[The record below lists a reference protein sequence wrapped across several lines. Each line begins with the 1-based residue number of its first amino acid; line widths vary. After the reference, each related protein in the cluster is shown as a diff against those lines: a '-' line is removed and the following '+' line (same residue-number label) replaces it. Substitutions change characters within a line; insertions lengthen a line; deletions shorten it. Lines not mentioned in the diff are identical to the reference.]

1 MLMMDPQREAL
12 RYRELI
18 DARWLQAVE
27 LPSAR
32 AFSRGYDRM
41 TVDVL
46 VADCA
51 ETIDELTWQV
61 QAAHQEAAEL
71 RRQARARVAR
81 RGRVRKSGRRP
92 ARWATRRRV
101 LPTR

>member
-1 MLMMDPQREAL
+1 MLMMDPQRDAL
-12 RYRELI
+12 RHRGLI
-18 DARWLQAVE
+18 DARWLQHVE

-32 AFSRGYDRM
+32 PFSRGYDRV
-41 TVDVL
+41 TVDDL

-51 ETIDELTWQV
+51 DTIDELTWQV

-71 RRQARARVAR
+71 RRQARGRAAR
-81 RGRVRKSGRRP
+81 RGRVRGSGRRP
-92 ARWATRRRV
+92 ARGSRRRRV